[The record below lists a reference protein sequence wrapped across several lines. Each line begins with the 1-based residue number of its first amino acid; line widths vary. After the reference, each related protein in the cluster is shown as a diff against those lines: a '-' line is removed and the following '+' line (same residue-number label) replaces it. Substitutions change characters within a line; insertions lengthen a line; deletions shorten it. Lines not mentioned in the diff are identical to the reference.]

1 MIEDD
6 TSIIEAMQDALTA
19 QYQLDKAISIKEAKE
34 KLQTYHYHLILLDIH
49 LPDGNGID
57 FIQELRQITNIPII
71 FLSVVN
77 DEYIISRGLD
87 LGADDYIIKP
97 FSIKILMARINSVL
111 RRYYGEKTSRQVIGD
126 IEIDL
131 NLQNVYKQGHLIPLT
146 PLETKLFFTLAAAR
160 GKILTRRFLLEQ
172 IWDQNEQ
179 YIEDNTLTVHIRR
192 LKQKIGQ
199 EYIQTKRNVGY
210 YFVGE
215 TNEKK

>member
-146 PLETKLFFTLAAAR
+146 L
-160 GKILTRRFLLEQ
+160 
-172 IWDQNEQ
+172 
-179 YIEDNTLTVHIRR
+179 
-192 LKQKIGQ
+192 
-199 EYIQTKRNVGY
+199 
-210 YFVGE
+210 
-215 TNEKK
+215 

>member
-1 MIEDD
+1 MKLLMIEDD

-111 RRYYGEKTSRQVIGD
+111 RRYYGEKTSLQVIGD

-146 PLETKLFFTLAAAR
+146 PLETKLFFTLASAR

-192 LKQKIGQ
+192 LK
-199 EYIQTKRNVGY
+199 
-210 YFVGE
+210 
-215 TNEKK
+215 